1 MLINLLKISSESCFL
16 DYCLTKENLELLCL
30 NHQFNELYQQY
41 NIGKYK
47 NFKNIFG
54 SDYFSKHLKLIE
66 INKITD
72 INLASQNIIIDWID
86 TCGFDVDGYI
96 FDAEENNSFFM
107 LSIKGDVIFDVPN
120 EVILE
125 WADIKSNKNTNKEEF
140 KFNRGKVLFMA

>member
-1 MLINLLKISSESCFL
+1 
-16 DYCLTKENLELLCL
+16 
-30 NHQFNELYQQY
+30 
-41 NIGKYK
+41 
-47 NFKNIFG
+47 
-54 SDYFSKHLKLIE
+54 
-66 INKITD
+66 
-72 INLASQNIIIDWID
+72 
-86 TCGFDVDGYI
+86 VDGYI